1 MTENNNEPKIK
12 LNIEDTKEIA
22 KLARITLSQED
33 EEKFTGQLNNI
44 LQYFEK
50 LSELDTDNVEPRTHP
65 TEIVN
70 SFREDKVTSSLTNK
84 EALMNAP
91 QKKDGYIKGPK
102 II

>member
-1 MTENNNEPKIK
+1 MNNTSKKVK
-12 LNIEDTKEIA
+12 LNVEDTKEIA
-22 KLARITLSQED
+22 KLARINLSKDD

-44 LQYFEK
+44 LEYFEK
-50 LSELDTDNVEPRTHP
+50 LMELNTDDVEPRTHP

-70 SFREDKVTSSLTNK
+70 SFREDKVRKSLSNE

-91 QKKDGYIKGPK
+91 QKKDGYIRGPK